1 MDAVFAFVNFI
12 ICVFSFIKG
21 VGYIRDSTK
30 TKDAWWQFHAVMI
43 AIATVGIMINI
54 YIISKILKPPVPVAP
69 AAPAV
74 STGAVGPNPEF
85 ASLEQSLNQQ
95 AAAAAE
101 QAKLLAQKA
110 ASLRAIG

>member
-21 VGYIRDSTK
+21 VGYIRDTTK

-54 YIISKILKPPVPVAP
+54 YIISKILKPPAPVVPVVPVAP
-69 AAPAV
+69 VVPAPTPQVAAPAQ
-74 STGAVGPNPEF
+74 T
-85 ASLEQSLNQQ
+85 LNMQ

-101 QAKLLAQKA
+101 QAKLLSQKA
-110 ASLRAIG
+110 AGIA

>member
-12 ICVFSFIKG
+12 ICVFAFIKG
-21 VGYIRDSTK
+21 VGYIRDTTK

-43 AIATVGIMINI
+43 AISTVGVMINI
-54 YIISKILKPPVPVAP
+54 YIISKILKPP
-69 AAPAV
+69 APAV
-74 STGAVGPNPEF
+74 PAGAVSPNPQF

-110 ASLRAIG
+110 ASLRAIAS